1 MFLRREGV
9 LQRNAGPCRIVG
21 PSCIGGF
28 QENLP
33 VKIVIAPDKFKEA
46 LSARDVCEAIQ
57 RGIQS
62 VLPDA
67 EIEAVPM
74 ADGGEG
80 TVDALVAATGGAF
93 RRTWVTDPV
102 GRPVEAEWG
111 LLGDG
116 RTAALEMAAASG
128 LALVTPDRRD
138 PTQTTTYG
146 TGELI
151 RAALEAGV
159 ARILIGIGGSATT
172 DGGAG
177 AAQAV
182 GVQFLNTYRA
192 PLSRPLR
199 GGDLFEIG
207 GISLSRRDPRVADT
221 TIEVACDVDN
231 PLLGPRGAAAVYSP
245 QKGATPEQVELLDRA
260 LAHLADVIER
270 GLGRN
275 VRDIPGAGAA
285 GGLGAGLIAFFNA
298 RLRHGIEMVMD
309 AARLHERI
317 RGADLIMTGEGRIDA
332 QSMMGKV
339 IAGVGRAGKA
349 AGVPVVALVGSVGEG
364 AEQALE
370 VLDSYHRIAPEATP
384 LAEALARTS
393 ENLERTAAFLVRQMV
408 AAE

>member
-1 MFLRREGV
+1 MFRRRA
-9 LQRNAGPCRIVG
+9 LQPNASTCRIVDLA
-21 PSCIGGF
+21 CICESR
-28 QENLP
+28 ENLP

-46 LSARDVCEAIQ
+46 LSARRVCEAIQ
-57 RGIQS
+57 RGIES

-67 EIEAVPM
+67 EVEAVPM

-80 TVDALVAATGGAF
+80 TVDALVAATGGTIC
-93 RRTWVTDPV
+93 RTWVTGPL
-102 GRPVEAEWG
+102 GRPVEAAWG

-116 RTAALEMAAASG
+116 KTAVLEMAAASG
-128 LALVTPDRRD
+128 LALVTTDRRD

-151 RAALEAGV
+151 RAALDASV
-159 ARILIGIGGSATT
+159 SRILIGIGGSATT

-182 GVQFLNTYRA
+182 GVQFLNT
-192 PLSRPLR
+192 SRVALTKPLR

-207 GISLSRRDPRVADT
+207 GISLDRRDPRLANT

-231 PLLGPRGAAAVYSP
+231 PLLGPHGAAATYSP
-245 QKGATPEQVELLDRA
+245 QKGATPEQVDLLEQA

-270 GLGRN
+270 GLGKD
-275 VRDIPGAGAA
+275 VREFPGAGAA
-285 GGLGAGLIAFFNA
+285 GGLGAGLIAFFDA
-298 RLRHGIEMVMD
+298 CLRPGIDLVMD
-309 AARLHERI
+309 ATRLHERI
-317 RGADLIMTGEGRIDA
+317 HGADLIITGEGRIDA

-364 AEQALE
+364 AEQALQI
-370 VLDSYHRIAPEATP
+370 LDSYHRIAPEDTP
-384 LAEALARTS
+384 RSEALARTG
-393 ENLERTAAFLVRQMV
+393 ENLEKAAAGVIRQFVRFH
-408 AAE
+408 